1 MSIEAILKKLV
12 REIKKTTNN
21 SRNITWTRF
30 NLKFFRYC
38 EKNIHARNLHCTFL
52 FTIKVSRVIFFR
64 RRLGPPDRKMIPSL
78 RILGSSRLSSRPTTD
93 CPWVSEN
100 DNVYHVFPPK
110 WRWFTCTHYLVLKK
124 SRSSSRPRWPRLRI
138 ETSQYYWLLFC
149 RFWFYWLNSYVTSC
163 NFSLCRSRSI

>member
-1 MSIEAILKKLV
+1 MIIEAILKKLV

-21 SRNITWTRF
+21 SRNITRTRF

-38 EKNIHARNLHCTFL
+38 EKKYTRQKSSLYFFIHH
-52 FTIKVSRVIFFR
+52 KSKQGYFFW

-78 RILGSSRLSSRPTTD
+78 RILGSSRLSFRPTTD

-110 WRWFTCTHYLVLKK
+110 
-124 SRSSSRPRWPRLRI
+124 
-138 ETSQYYWLLFC
+138 
-149 RFWFYWLNSYVTSC
+149 
-163 NFSLCRSRSI
+163 